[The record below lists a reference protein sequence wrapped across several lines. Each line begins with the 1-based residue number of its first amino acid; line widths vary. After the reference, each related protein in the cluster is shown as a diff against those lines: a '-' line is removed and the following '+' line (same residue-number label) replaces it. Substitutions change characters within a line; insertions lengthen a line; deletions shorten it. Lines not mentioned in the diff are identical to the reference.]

1 MNKKEKEIVEA
12 CKRVQRLASTFYTP
26 CEKCNIEKICCNY
39 SDFPEKII
47 RKWESSDV
55 NAAYTILTTQ
65 PLGIKLEDVDIQQLM
80 KEDLTK
86 FSDEE
91 ILDYLKY
98 IDNEREKLLEQI
110 QYDYECS
117 LGWDI

>member
-1 MNKKEKEIVEA
+1 M
-12 CKRVQRLASTFYTP
+12 
-26 CEKCNIEKICCNY
+26 
-39 SDFPEKII
+39 
-47 RKWESSDV
+47 
-55 NAAYTILTTQ
+55 
-65 PLGIKLEDVDIQQLM
+65 GIKLEDVDIQQLT

-98 IDNEREKLLEQI
+98 VDNEREKLLEQI